1 MPRRMTNRQLARWL
15 QLGKGQMLIQ
25 GVVHSHYSYRSDLED
40 RDVPDYILIRKTGTT
55 TWRVPQLE
63 EDDNV
68 RYSDDA

>member
-1 MPRRMTNRQLARWL
+1 MTNRQLARWL

-25 GVVHSHYSYRSDLED
+25 GVVYSHHSYRSDHED
-40 RDVPDYILIRKTGTT
+40 RDVPDFILIRKTGTT
-55 TWRVPQLE
+55 AWCVPQLE